1 MKNHDQ
7 TWYEFQGFFFHFILP
22 IFLTFS
28 MLSIF
33 CTKQDDAFHMISR
46 STLERELAAKEK
58 EVCTSKTFCTST
70 YFEPIHKSPLVK
82 QSLRFPMKTATISD
96 YSCSFQILFS
106 SPDRSVGGGYPTS
119 ASSYE
124 QDTRGRNTSGTVCF
138 TVSQC

>member
-7 TWYEFQGFFFHFILP
+7 TWYEFQGFFSILSSQYFLLFQCSQSSAQNRMMHSTWYPGQLWSENWQQKKRRFVHQKHFVHQHILN
-22 IFLTFS
+22 
-28 MLSIF
+28 
-33 CTKQDDAFHMISR
+33 QY
-46 STLERELAAKEK
+46 
-58 EVCTSKTFCTST
+58 TS
-70 YFEPIHKSPLVK
+70 L
-82 QSLRFPMKTATISD
+82 LLLNNLWDFPWKLHISD